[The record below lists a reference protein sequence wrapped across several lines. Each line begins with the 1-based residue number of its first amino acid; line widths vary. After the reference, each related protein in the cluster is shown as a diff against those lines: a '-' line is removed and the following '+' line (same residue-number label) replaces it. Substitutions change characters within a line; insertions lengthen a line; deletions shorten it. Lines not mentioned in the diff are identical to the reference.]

1 MPAGMRAKG
10 TPDSPS
16 SPPMPTEQAAC
27 PSLPGEG
34 GSRHGDRK
42 WEKEEAEAPGKTT
55 RHHALAWRAE
65 RALSWLPREIKD
77 TPIQSETKKV
87 LVTQSC
93 PTLCDPMNP
102 ARPSVHGILQA
113 ERPEWAA
120 FPSPG
125 ALLDQG

>member
-125 ALLDQG
+125 ALPDQG

>member
-1 MPAGMRAKG
+1 MRAKG

-16 SPPMPTEQAAC
+16 SPPVPAEQAAY

-42 WEKEEAEAPGKTT
+42 GEKEKEAEVPGKTT
-55 RHHALAWRAE
+55 RHHTLAWRTE
-65 RALSWLPREIKD
+65 RAMSWLPCEIKD

-113 ERPEWAA
+113 ERLEWAA
-120 FPSPG
+120 LPSPG
-125 ALLDQG
+125 ALPDQG